1 MNYEWKSKIVS
12 ACCLILK
19 NENLDNGREEMYLHN
34 WVATIA
40 ASNSTEKRKPE
51 DYQRIFW
58 GFNIP

>member
-1 MNYEWKSKIVS
+1 M
-12 ACCLILK
+12 CCKTPKGFDCALGI
-19 NENLDNGREEMYLHN
+19 DDIFTDSICSPGTP
-34 WVATIA
+34 ATIA

>member
-1 MNYEWKSKIVS
+1 MTYLQIQFVAQE
-12 ACCLILK
+12 
-19 NENLDNGREEMYLHN
+19 LHN